1 MVLPALKKG
10 SDVDTVLTPLLSL
23 DQVAKVKA
31 SRATPPLD
39 VFMLDPG
46 PAVVAIEDGLI
57 DKFEPGRCKNIVHLQ
72 KAFYDDWGVSVAA
85 QIVGIAYNPKKV
97 DRPKGWK
104 DLFEPKYNG
113 KVGISGFG
121 TTFGTSSLIEISKLY
136 GGSLT
141 NVDPAFEQLKKWL
154 PHVAVIAQNPIAV
167 NTLFQQGQMDV
178 TYTNYQTVSTLKGR
192 GVDIEFVKPETGPI
206 AFYTTLHVVKGATNK
221 DNAYKFIDTV
231 LSTEV
236 QAALQKPP
244 YGLLSVNKNVPLQP
258 DFPSRHRQVARRA
271 GELRPPRLAP
281 DQPEARGL
289 DRALQQGGPAIA
301 ERRAAA
307 PRAREGWLA
316 LPLAC
321 FFLLFFFAPLA
332 LLAGISLRVTPQFEG
347 WGLVQ
352 YAKFAGDSFNWS
364 VLGQTLLLGVKTVAL
379 TACIGVPLGLLFME
393 APRRLQPIL
402 LFIIVLPLLTSVVVR
417 TFAWIVI
424 LGREGLVNYAL
435 VNLGLVAAPLRLLH
449 TELGL
454 VVALSQIEM
463 PLMLLPLISVMSRLD
478 PNLKDASAALGAGR
492 WRTLFRVTLPL
503 SLPGLLAGC
512 LLVFASSVTAFVSQ
526 TIIGGGRMV
535 LMPFYI
541 WQQAT
546 TLFNWP
552 FAATISMI
560 LLVSVLA
567 VVTTLNALGRRSRAL
582 ANG

>member
-1 MVLPALKKG
+1 MHSPVISRRALLCGGAVLATTAITIPPRFAAAGGRVVAPAYPGPWEEAYRAVVLPALKKTM
-10 SDVDTVLTPLLSL
+10 DVDTVLTPLLSL

-57 DKFEPGRCKNIVHLQ
+57 DRFEPGRCKNIVHLQ

-141 NVDPAFEQLKKWL
+141 NVDPAFEQLRKWL

-206 AFYTTLHVVKGATNK
+206 AFYTTLHVVKNAANK

-258 DFPSRHRQVARRA
+258 DFPTDIVKSHAELASFVHHDWRQIN
-271 GELRPPRLAP
+271 PN
-281 DQPEARGL
+281 
-289 DRALQQGGPAIA
+289 
-301 ERRAAA
+301 RAAWIE
-307 PRAREGWLA
+307 R
-316 LPLAC
+316 
-321 FFLLFFFAPLA
+321 
-332 LLAGISLRVTPQFEG
+332 
-347 WGLVQ
+347 
-352 YAKFAGDSFNWS
+352 FN
-364 VLGQTLLLGVKTVAL
+364 K
-379 TACIGVPLGLLFME
+379 E
-393 APRRLQPIL
+393 
-402 LFIIVLPLLTSVVVR
+402 VR
-417 TFAWIVI
+417 
-424 LGREGLVNYAL
+424 
-435 VNLGLVAAPLRLLH
+435 
-449 TELGL
+449 
-454 VVALSQIEM
+454 Q
-463 PLMLLPLISVMSRLD
+463 
-478 PNLKDASAALGAGR
+478 
-492 WRTLFRVTLPL
+492 
-503 SLPGLLAGC
+503 
-512 LLVFASSVTAFVSQ
+512 
-526 TIIGGGRMV
+526 
-535 LMPFYI
+535 
-541 WQQAT
+541 
-546 TLFNWP
+546 
-552 FAATISMI
+552 
-560 LLVSVLA
+560 
-567 VVTTLNALGRRSRAL
+567 
-582 ANG
+582 